1 MKILIVGSGGREYS
15 IALSLKN
22 DARVGQ
28 IYFAPGNGASEKIGR
43 NIHAKGNKEI
53 VDFCVNNGINLV
65 IVGPEQPLVEGLS
78 DELCRAKIRVFAPS
92 KKAAQ
97 LEGSKIF
104 MKNLL
109 QKYKIPTARFI
120 TSSDK
125 NELFGFIDSAF
136 GAESSAKSW
145 VKNAES
151 SAKNLDSAREC
162 APFLRDS
169 AKKIV
174 IKADGLCAG
183 KGVIIAESI
192 SQAKQSVEAMISG
205 EAFGEAGKRIVI
217 EEFLDGFELSVFAI
231 CDGRDFIVLPTAQD
245 HKRLLDNDKGPNTG
259 GMGAY
264 SPTPQCTP
272 ALLEK
277 IKSRIIRPTLDAM
290 KREDAEFCGVLF
302 CGIMVVGGE
311 PFVLEFNVRFGDPEC
326 EVILPL
332 LKTPLLDIL
341 EATLAQNLR
350 DFKVE
355 ILDKACVGVVLA
367 SENYPNASPPQ
378 EITMASELNCT
389 SNAQSHI
396 SFAGVS
402 SENGALMASGGR
414 VMVAVGIGKNLKE
427 AQESAYKLARG
438 VKFKGVKMRKDIANK
453 VLV

>member
-22 DARVGQ
+22 DRRVGQ
-28 IYFAPGNGASEKIGR
+28 IYFAPGNGASGKIGE

-53 VDFCVNNGINLV
+53 VDFCVNNGVNLV

-78 DELCRAKIRVFAPS
+78 DALREAKIRVFAPS

-120 TSSDK
+120 ASCDK

-136 GAESSAKSW
+136 GAES
-145 VKNAES
+145 
-151 SAKNLDSAREC
+151 LDSAIN
-162 APFLRDS
+162 S
-169 AKKIV
+169 AHPAQKIV
-174 IKADGLCAG
+174 LKADGLCGG
-183 KGVIIAESI
+183 KGVVIAESAL
-192 SQAKQSVEAMISG
+192 QAKQSVESMLSG
-205 EAFGEAGKRIVI
+205 EAFGEAGKNIVI

-231 CDGRDFIVLPTAQD
+231 CDGRDFVILPTAQD
-245 HKRLLDNDKGPNTG
+245 HKRLLDDDKGPNTG

-277 IKSRIIRPTLDAM
+277 IKTRIIRPTLDAM
-290 KREDAEFCGVLF
+290 KSENAEFCGVLF

-332 LKTPLLDIL
+332 LKTPLLDIF
-341 EATLAQNLR
+341 EAALAQNLR
-350 DFKVE
+350 NFKVE
-355 ILDKACVGVVLA
+355 ISGKACVGVVVA

-378 EITMASELNCT
+378 AIAMDAGINCV
-389 SNAQSHI
+389 SNLQSYI

-414 VMVAVGIGKNLKE
+414 VLVSVGVGDNLRE
-427 AQESAYKLARG
+427 AQRNAYSLAEG
-438 VKFKGVKMRKDIANK
+438 VKFKGAKMRKDIANK
-453 VLV
+453 AFK

>member
-65 IVGPEQPLVEGLS
+65 IIGPEQPLIEGLS
-78 DELCRAKIRVFAPS
+78 DALRKAKIRVFAPS

-136 GAESSAKSW
+136 GAESST
-145 VKNAES
+145 ES
-151 SAKNLDSAREC
+151 SAKSRAKIAESSL
-162 APFLRDS
+162 DS

-341 EATLAQNLR
+341 EAALAQNLR

-355 ILDKACVGVVLA
+355 ILDKASVGVVLA

-402 SENGALMASGGR
+402 KENGVLVASGGR
-414 VMVAVGIGKNLKE
+414 VMVAVGIGENLKE

-438 VKFKGVKMRKDIANK
+438 VKFKGAKMRTDIANK
-453 VLV
+453 ALV

>member
-22 DARVGQ
+22 DARVEQ
-28 IYFAPGNGASEKIGR
+28 IYFAPGNGASEKIGK

-65 IVGPEQPLVEGLS
+65 IVGPEQPLIEGLS
-78 DELCRAKIRVFAPS
+78 DELRRAKIRVFAPS

-109 QKYKIPTARFI
+109 QKYKIPTAKFI
-120 TSSDK
+120 ASGEK

-136 GAESSAKSW
+136 GAESKIVESKI
-145 VKNAES
+145 AES
-151 SAKNLDSAREC
+151 RLDSALNYTHP
-162 APFLRDS
+162 AQ
-169 AKKIV
+169 KIV
-174 IKADGLCAG
+174 LKADGLCGG
-183 KGVIIAESI
+183 KGVIIAESAL
-192 SQAKQSVEAMISG
+192 QAKQTVESMLSG
-205 EAFGEAGKRIVI
+205 KAFGDAGKNVVV
-217 EEFLDGFELSVFAI
+217 EEFLEGFELSVFAV
-231 CDGRDFIVLPTAQD
+231 CDGRDFVILPTAQD
-245 HKRLLDNDKGPNTG
+245 HKRLLDDDKGPNTG

-277 IKSRIIRPTLDAM
+277 IKSRIIRPTLEAM
-290 KREDAEFCGVLF
+290 KCENAEFCGVLF
-302 CGIMVVGGE
+302 CGIMVAGGE

-350 DFKVE
+350 NFKVE
-355 ILDKACVGVVLA
+355 ILDKVCVGVVVA

-378 EITMASELNCT
+378 AISMEAGINCT
-389 SNAQSHI
+389 SNLQSHI

-402 SENGALMASGGR
+402 DENGALMASGGR
-414 VMVAVGIGKNLKE
+414 VLVSVGVGDSLRE
-427 AQESAYKLARG
+427 AQKNAYSLAEE
-438 VKFKGVKMRKDIANK
+438 VKFKGAKMRRDIANK
-453 VLV
+453 ALA